1 MSSNDPNQPGDQPVP
16 GQPYNPSG
24 QPYNPYGGMPA
35 QPPHSENPYGQP
47 GPAQPAPYGQPQ
59 QFGYPPA
66 GGYAPVQPPTERPQT
81 LKIAFWLILAA
92 GVVSAISSWL
102 FERTQFLTN
111 IIRSEWSLFESQFR
125 AQIEADPNMANNPE
139 IQRLMDNPD
148 LFIDTIA
155 STITGFVLVSTIV
168 SLVLYFLVGFFVGRG
183 VNAMRIIATILAAF
197 SVVGLLSMI
206 PSVAL
211 YANAA
216 DTTML
221 VLTYV
226 LSVVLGVAG
235 VVFAWLRPSSE
246 YINQRKAARRA
257 GYR

>member
-1 MSSNDPNQPGDQPVP
+1 MSSNDPNQPDDQSTP
-16 GQPYNPSG
+16 G
-24 QPYNPYGGMPA
+24 QPYNPYGGVPPQPPA
-35 QPPHSENPYGQP
+35 QGGNPYGQP
-47 GPAQPAPYGQPQ
+47 DPTQPAPYGQPQ

-66 GGYAPVQPPTERPQT
+66 GGYAPVQPPTERPQS
-81 LKIAFWLILAA
+81 LKLAFWLILAA
-92 GVVSAISSWL
+92 GVVSAISAWL

-111 IIRSEWSLFESQFR
+111 VIRSEWSLFESEFR
-125 AQIEADPNMANNPE
+125 SQVESDPSMANNPE
-139 IQRLMDNPD
+139 IQRLLDNPD

-155 STITGFVLVSTIV
+155 ATITGFVLVSTIV

-183 VNAMRIIATILAAF
+183 VNPMRIIATILAGF
-197 SVVGLLSMI
+197 SLVGMLATI

-216 DTTML
+216 DTSML

-226 LSVVLGVAG
+226 ASVLLGVAG
-235 VVFAWLRPSSE
+235 VVFSWLRPSSQ
-246 YINQRKAARRA
+246 YIAQRKAARMA